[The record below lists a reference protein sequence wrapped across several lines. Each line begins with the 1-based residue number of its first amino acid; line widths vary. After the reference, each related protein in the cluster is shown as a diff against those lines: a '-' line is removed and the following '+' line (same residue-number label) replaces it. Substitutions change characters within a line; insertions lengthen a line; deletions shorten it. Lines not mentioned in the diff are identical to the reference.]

1 MPNNPSHL
9 SHLSPLCPSSPS
21 PAPQALVAPSSS
33 SLPQALSPP
42 QACHGLKLCR
52 RLKLV
57 VASSSRRRL
66 KLVAAS
72 SSRRRFKFVSS
83 PSCFGHQRFL
93 GPESGF
99 RVSASARVFHQRLLR
114 LSAYVVV
121 DFDYNRI
128 TTSEKISPISEQ
140 EYRFLRGEVIKLL
153 YPNVIG
159 IDELKAGIYSVSEH
173 YTKFVAK
180 QWGADHDL
188 QLRHQENSSTQV
200 FNTQAFLKK
209 WSRATNQSPE
219 PMVLLRIQELECSK
233 IIHLELKGTNA
244 YSKVDSTVKHK
255 QNFDR
260 FLISQKPLSNVNTS
274 AKKRDHYYSL
284 AEDFLE
290 ITPRKTIGELKECKE
305 DGDYAVYGTI
315 MGVIGGLDWFVAQY
329 RCGTEVVLKLGSYYC
344 EKSSKHVDL
353 FSLKL

>member
-1 MPNNPSHL
+1 MPNVSSTNKFNTTHQHLVIFCFLFTKSHTTLSPSLTLFAWCPNLKLEPTHL
-9 SHLSPLCPSSPS
+9 SLLSPLCPSSPS

-33 SLPQALSPP
+33 SPLKLWSPP
-42 QACHGLKLCR
+42 QARRCLKLCR
-52 RLKLV
+52 PLKLV
-57 VASSSRRRL
+57 TASSSVAALSSSPPQAHVAASSSSPPRA
-66 KLVAAS
+66 LVAAS

-121 DFDYNRI
+121 DLDYNRI
-128 TTSEKISPISEQ
+128 TTSEEIPPIPEP
-140 EYRFLRGEVIKLL
+140 EYRFLRGE
-153 YPNVIG
+153 
-159 IDELKAGIYSVSEH
+159 
-173 YTKFVAK
+173 
-180 QWGADHDL
+180 
-188 QLRHQENSSTQV
+188 
-200 FNTQAFLKK
+200 
-209 WSRATNQSPE
+209 
-219 PMVLLRIQELECSK
+219 VLLRIQELECSK

-274 AKKRDHYYSL
+274 AKKRDHCYSL

-315 MGVIGGLDWFVAQY
+315 MGVIGGLDWFVAQC
-329 RCGTEVVLKLGSYYC
+329 RCGIEVVLKLGSYYC

>member
-1 MPNNPSHL
+1 NQNPSHL

-72 SSRRRFKFVSS
+72 SSRRRFKVIAA
-83 PSCFGHQRFL
+83 QAL
-93 GPESGF
+93 
-99 RVSASARVFHQRLLR
+99 VSASARVFHQRLLR

-244 YSKVDSTVKHK
+244 YSKVNYHQAIILLLITKIDS
-255 QNFDR
+255 
-260 FLISQKPLSNVNTS
+260 ILSC

-305 DGDYAVYGTI
+305 
-315 MGVIGGLDWFVAQY
+315 
-329 RCGTEVVLKLGSYYC
+329 
-344 EKSSKHVDL
+344 
-353 FSLKL
+353 